1 MYFVKTIQ
9 ATTAQAIYSYRFD
22 HGGAGSC
29 KYGSFLATSPSKRML
44 KGALA
49 NLGIKVP
56 RREEGGRGL
65 NWVDARMGDPFQ
77 KWHMLKGSRNA
88 WDRD

>member
-22 HGGAGSC
+22 YGGAGSC

-56 RREEGGRGL
+56 LRL
-65 NWVDARMGDPFQ
+65 SNSSTLIAYHNF
-77 KWHMLKGSRNA
+77 NT
-88 WDRD
+88 

>member
-22 HGGAGSC
+22 YGGAGSC

-56 RREEGGRGL
+56 L
-65 NWVDARMGDPFQ
+65 
-77 KWHMLKGSRNA
+77 GSFNPPIA
-88 WDRD
+88 

>member
-22 HGGAGSC
+22 YGGAGSC

-56 RREEGGRGL
+56 LSSSSTPMAHGF
-65 NWVDARMGDPFQ
+65 WYVV
-77 KWHMLKGSRNA
+77 W
-88 WDRD
+88 